1 MGSGINNLYG
11 RDSTVNLA
19 MAAIIFDKVVMSLSD
34 KNIYKTMAVNFK
46 LKREKLF
53 FNKQELIKHIKD
65 PTGIKT

>member
-19 MAAIIFDKVVMSLSD
+19 MVAIIFDKVVMSLSD